1 MSALSSFIAC
11 PNVQLS
17 LFDSFGVDNLKAE
30 PLPLLSFILSAPNRS
45 DVIQNQLNFR
55 DHGRKTVEVVYGQ
68 RFLESMVQDGGRVT
82 CGTWS
87 NDGETSVLYSLTPS
101 DGYHV
106 GFKLTASELE
116 ERCEADTNYIA
127 KEVFKMMDVLARK
140 VATNAAIQI
149 IANSGNFASD
159 VDNGNPAGT
168 STSRNADTVLTA
180 GGPNYDAT
188 EVIAF
193 ENMANEFNG
202 MPYVF
207 GGEAWWK
214 YIKALNA
221 AAPPA
226 FTDSGLSTGLYAQQS
241 GITYGYDRRIQLND
255 SAPTAAYSIIPG
267 AVQMISFNE
276 FKGILEMNDSTLVQG
291 TLQHPDPNLPLTFD
305 YRAEY
310 TCNGADSKVW
320 NFEVALNHDFIF
332 LPADMYQAGDRLEG
346 VNGILKFIGV

>member
-1 MSALSSFIAC
+1 MAKL
-11 PNVQLS
+11 
-17 LFDSFGVDNLKAE
+17 
-30 PLPLLSFILSAPNRS
+30 
-45 DVIQNQLNFR
+45 
-55 DHGRKTVEVVYGQ
+55 
-68 RFLESMVQDGGRVT
+68 RFCIR
-82 CGTWS
+82 
-87 NDGETSVLYSLTPS
+87 LTPS

-159 VDNGNPAGT
+159 VDNGNPAGS
-168 STSRNADTVLTA
+168 STSKNADTVLTA

-255 SAPTAAYSIIPG
+255 SAPTAAYCIIPG

-291 TLQHPDPNLPLTFD
+291 TF
-305 YRAEY
+305 A
-310 TCNGADSKVW
+310 AS
-320 NFEVALNHDFIF
+320 
-332 LPADMYQAGDRLEG
+332 
-346 VNGILKFIGV
+346 